1 MSVLFGN
8 LRIEKKRVRYPQ
20 YQGGFFQVK
29 IIRKVFACILAAAVM
44 CSFIATVGASGIGN
58 IFNLE
63 DIKPKAGDTLAIS
76 KIMDAFES
84 GNKYYVEIEAGTDTK
99 LDKDGIALL
108 KAKGLDVNLNNLA
121 PTGVDGL
128 PYDVTIA
135 ANQVAKMGSSFD
147 FGTVIQQTTED
158 CMIAVGNTVI
168 NSVIAK
174 DSYIIVPA
182 ASGNYTFDYKLKFN
196 ANVDRKSK
204 MYLYSISDDG
214 KVMDA
219 TALFSNN
226 DGAINIK
233 MSHASAY
240 ILTTTQISSAGSSGG
255 ASSGSGSSSGG
266 SSAGGSSSDDNTGEA
281 GDTPDDNTGEAGDT
295 PDVAE
300 PDEFESNG
308 VTAAADDGVLPDGA
322 VFSVEPIGSDD
333 NSRFSYEINFTVNGE
348 KVQPNGYVTVK
359 IPVPAAL
366 DGNQTI
372 YVYRV
377 SDGRYKRLASD
388 IVDGYVVFKT
398 NHFSEYIL
406 SATRISNPPKDD
418 DDDYTYTD
426 NSADSSTD
434 NNNSGTTANP
444 DTGAEGIMLTLGLFT
459 LAGAAA
465 VMSRK
470 RR

>member
-1 MSVLFGN
+1 
-8 LRIEKKRVRYPQ
+8 
-20 YQGGFFQVK
+20 
-29 IIRKVFACILAAAVM
+29 M
-44 CSFIATVGASGIGN
+44 CSFIATVGASEIGN

-76 KIMDAFES
+76 KIMDAITSDKLYF
-84 GNKYYVEIEAGTDTK
+84 VEIELDTDTK
-99 LDKDGIALL
+99 LDKYGITLL
-108 KAKGLDVNLNNLA
+108 KDQGLDVFLKKLFPN
-121 PTGVDGL
+121 GVAGARTYNVAID
-128 PYDVTIA
+128 A
-135 ANQVAKMGSSFD
+135 KQVAKMPESFD
-147 FGTVIQQTTED
+147 FGTAIMKTDED
-158 CMIAVGNTVI
+158 GKIIVGNTI
-168 NSVIAK
+168 IDYVIAEG
-174 DSYIIVPA
+174 SYIIMPVA
-182 ASGNYTFDYKLKFN
+182 KGDFGFEYDLEFNAGSKDYK
-196 ANVDRKSK
+196 
-204 MYLYSISDDG
+204 YLYYISDKGD
-214 KVMDA
+214 VTDA
-219 TALFSNN
+219 TKSLTNQNGTITFS
-226 DGAINIK
+226 

-240 ILTTTQISSAGSSGG
+240 VLTAEKLPGDIAADIRPADPST
-255 ASSGSGSSSGG
+255 GSSSGG
-266 SSAGGSSSDDNTGEA
+266 SSAGGSSSDDNTGET
-281 GDTPDDNTGEAGDT
+281 GDTPDDNTGEGGDT

-308 VTAAADDGVLPDGA
+308 VTATANDGVLPDGA
-322 VFSVEPIGSDD
+322 VFSVEPISSDD

-348 KVQPNGYVTVK
+348 KVQPNGNVTVK

-366 DGNQTI
+366 DGNPTI

-406 SATRISNPPKDD
+406 SATRISNPPSNLDG

-426 NSADSSTD
+426 NSADTSTD